1 MTKNGYP
8 HMVLDHYVEKVR
20 SVQRERRERLRA
32 IRTRAQARAYQEH
45 VQKAIHR
52 AFSPRPRKASLNTEV
67 TGILE
72 RPGYRIEKLTFES
85 RPGCL
90 VTANLY
96 VPDDLSDPAPGV
108 IAPCGHSENGKAC
121 DLYQGFCQRLAR
133 NGFVALLY
141 DPFNQG
147 ERDQYYA
154 VPDREAVRG
163 CTRAHNMM
171 GKQLELIGEFF
182 GMWRVWDGIR
192 ALDVLLAR
200 PEVDASRI
208 GVTGNS
214 GGGTLSE
221 WLWAVE
227 DRFTMAAP
235 SCFVT
240 TFLHNLENELP
251 ADCEQYPPGVIGAGL
266 EMVDLMIARAPKPA
280 LLLGQ
285 QYDYFD
291 RRGLRTAYEELRRFY
306 ALLGAPENV
315 GLFIGPQG
323 HGYSVHNQEAMV
335 DFFTRHTGIK
345 EVVHVPTT
353 EVVDEPSLYATPEGN
368 VIAAG
373 ATPIY
378 AFIAEQADRLA
389 IQRKHLEPEA
399 LKKKLVHLLNLPSQR
414 DLPHYRVLRPI
425 QADGDTI
432 ARYAVETEGSIRAIL
447 RKRMEVPA
455 YAYSLDVEKEIHLY
469 LPHVSAEEDMTGD
482 SLAASLK
489 KDHPLYALDVRGLGE
504 STPEGSGGK
513 DFFQAYGMDYM
524 CHGYGILLGES
535 YLGRRV
541 HDVLCVMD
549 LLVQEGAEE
558 ITLYGRGQG
567 ALLALFAGLLHD
579 RVCSVTLKNG
589 PLSYRAWPRA
599 PLVAWPSA
607 NFLRGVLRAF
617 DLPDCIRVIA
627 EKVRIIEPWGPDMKP
642 LTGEALYEA
651 LEEAGVPPALLRNE
665 T

>member
-1 MTKNGYP
+1 MTKNGYQ

-20 SVQRERRERLRA
+20 AVQRERKERLRG
-32 IRTRAQARAYQEH
+32 IKTRAQARAYQEH
-45 VQKAIHR
+45 VQKAIRR
-52 AFSPRPRKASLNTEV
+52 AFSPRPRKTPLNTQV
-67 TGILE
+67 TGVSE
-72 RPGYRIEKLTFES
+72 RPGYRIEKLTFDS
-85 RPGCL
+85 RPGCV

-96 VPDDLSDPAPGV
+96 VPESLSGSAPGV

-121 DLYQGFCQRLAR
+121 ELYQRFCQRLAR
-133 NGFVALLY
+133 NGFVVLIY

-154 VPDREAVRG
+154 VPDREVVRG

-171 GKQLELIGEFF
+171 GKQLELTGEFF

-227 DRFTMAAP
+227 DRLTMAAP

-306 ALLGAPENV
+306 ALLGASDKV

-323 HGYSVHNQEAMV
+323 HGYSVHNQKAMV
-335 DFFTRHTGIK
+335 AFFARHAGIK
-345 EVVHVPTT
+345 EVVDVPMA
-353 EVVDEPSLYATPEGN
+353 EVLDDEDLYATPEGN

-378 AFIAEQADRLA
+378 KLIAGQADRLTA
-389 IQRKHLEPEA
+389 RRKRLESEA
-399 LKKKLVHLLNLPSQR
+399 LKKKLIRLLNLSSKR
-414 DLPHYRVLRPI
+414 TLPHYRVLRPGR
-425 QADGDTI
+425 ADEDTI

-455 YAYSLDVEKEIHLY
+455 YAYSLDVEKEVHLY
-469 LPHVSAEEDMTGD
+469 VPHVSAEEDITQDALAG
-482 SLAASLK
+482 SLLK
-489 KDHPLYALDVRGLGE
+489 SYPLYALDVRGLGE
-504 STPEGSGGK
+504 SMPEGSG
-513 DFFQAYGMDYM
+513 
-524 CHGYGILLGES
+524 
-535 YLGRRV
+535 
-541 HDVLCVMD
+541 
-549 LLVQEGAEE
+549 
-558 ITLYGRGQG
+558 
-567 ALLALFAGLLHD
+567 
-579 RVCSVTLKNG
+579 
-589 PLSYRAWPRA
+589 
-599 PLVAWPSA
+599 
-607 NFLRGVLRAF
+607 
-617 DLPDCIRVIA
+617 
-627 EKVRIIEPWGPDMKP
+627 
-642 LTGEALYEA
+642 
-651 LEEAGVPPALLRNE
+651 
-665 T
+665 